1 MNNNQSIRRLPN
13 QRWQIAATNP
23 EASLTLANL
32 MNISPIISQLL
43 INRGMETPENAK
55 IFLDPESLNLP
66 SPLEEFPDLAA
77 SVELLEIAITNKDKI
92 AICGDY
98 DADGM
103 TSTALLLRSLRA
115 LGADVDYAIPSRMH
129 DGYGINNRI
138 VQEFHD
144 EGVKLILTVDNGIS
158 AVEPITKARELGLKV
173 IITDHHDIPQIL
185 PPANAILN
193 PKLISESSPYRGV
206 AGVGVAY
213 ILAVCLAQ
221 QLGELKGLVQPLL
234 ALFTLG
240 TIADLAPLTGVN
252 RRWVKRGL
260 NILPKSTLPG
270 IQALIQI
277 AGVQASEGE
286 KKQNPPSLKPE
297 DIGFRLGPRI
307 NAIGRIGDPQIVID
321 LLTTDDFSIALAKAI
336 QCEQTNTQR
345 QQMCEEIEKEAIA
358 IVEDLY
364 VNSLQKDRV
373 LVVIKDNWHH
383 GVIGIVASRLLERY
397 GVPVFIG
404 TYENESII
412 RGSARGIPEFHVFA
426 ALDICR
432 DLLGKF
438 GGHKAAGGFSLP
450 AENLPELRLRLSA
463 FANQCLEL
471 QHLKPLLKIDTQV
484 NIHDINQDL
493 FQQLNILHPC
503 GIDNS
508 DPIFW
513 TPNVQV
519 IEQKIVGKGH
529 IKLTVS
535 QTIDN
540 QRHELKGIAWRWGDY
555 FPLPSRLDIAYK
567 LRENNFN
574 GKTTIEME
582 LIGAKLPNHVVE
594 LFTNSSKPSR
604 ASFEY
609 KQRQYTCGIY
619 ENGVSTELRVK
630 NSEGKVLVMRP
641 EDKFGLLGFN
651 RDNAEQI
658 NLSQPIYEGIVQT
671 AIQALSTSVQ
681 N

>member
-77 SVELLEIAITNKDKI
+77 SVELLEIAIANQDKI

-103 TSTALLLRSLRA
+103 TSTALLIRSLRA
-115 LGADVDYAIPSRMH
+115 LGANVDYAIPSRMH

-138 VQEFHD
+138 VEEFHN

-158 AVEPITKARELGLKV
+158 AFEPINKARELGLKV

-193 PKLISESSPYRGV
+193 PKLIAESSPYRGV

-277 AGVQASEGE
+277 AGVQSSEGE
-286 KKQNPPSLKPE
+286 KNQNSKSLKPE

-336 QCEQTNTQR
+336 QCEETNIQR
-345 QQMCEEIEKEAIA
+345 QQMCEEIEKEAIS
-358 IVEDLY
+358 IVENLY
-364 VNSLQKDRV
+364 VNSLQKDRL

-383 GVIGIVASRLLERY
+383 GVIGIVASRL
-397 GVPVFIG
+397 
-404 TYENESII
+404 
-412 RGSARGIPEFHVFA
+412 
-426 ALDICR
+426 
-432 DLLGKF
+432 
-438 GGHKAAGGFSLP
+438 
-450 AENLPELRLRLSA
+450 
-463 FANQCLEL
+463 
-471 QHLKPLLKIDTQV
+471 
-484 NIHDINQDL
+484 
-493 FQQLNILHPC
+493 
-503 GIDNS
+503 
-508 DPIFW
+508 
-513 TPNVQV
+513 
-519 IEQKIVGKGH
+519 
-529 IKLTVS
+529 
-535 QTIDN
+535 
-540 QRHELKGIAWRWGDY
+540 
-555 FPLPSRLDIAYK
+555 
-567 LRENNFN
+567 
-574 GKTTIEME
+574 
-582 LIGAKLPNHVVE
+582 
-594 LFTNSSKPSR
+594 
-604 ASFEY
+604 
-609 KQRQYTCGIY
+609 
-619 ENGVSTELRVK
+619 
-630 NSEGKVLVMRP
+630 
-641 EDKFGLLGFN
+641 
-651 RDNAEQI
+651 
-658 NLSQPIYEGIVQT
+658 
-671 AIQALSTSVQ
+671 
-681 N
+681 

>member
-1 MNNNQSIRRLPN
+1 MTNHQSTKRLPN

-23 EASLTLANL
+23 EGSLTLANL
-32 MNISPIISQLL
+32 TNISPIISQLL
-43 INRGMETPENAK
+43 INRGMETIEDAK
-55 IFLDPESLNLP
+55 IFLEPESLNLP

-77 SVELLEIAITNKDKI
+77 SVELLEIAIASKDKI

-115 LGADVDYAIPSRMH
+115 LGANVDYAIPSRMH

-138 VQEFHD
+138 VEEFYH
-144 EGVKLILTVDNGIS
+144 EEVKLILTVDNGIS

-193 PKLISESSPYRGV
+193 PKLIAESSPYRGV

-260 NILPKSTLPG
+260 KILPKSTLPG

-286 KKQNPPSLKPE
+286 KNQNFKSLKPE

-321 LLTTDDFSIALAKAI
+321 LLTTDDFSIALAKAT

-345 QQMCEEIEKEAIA
+345 QQMCEEIEKEAIF

-364 VNSLQKDRV
+364 VNSLQKNRV

-404 TYENESII
+404 TYENEGII

-426 ALDICR
+426 ALDACR

-450 AENLPELRLRLSA
+450 AENLPELRLRLSE

-484 NIHDINQDL
+484 NIHEINQDL

-574 GKTTIEME
+574 GRTNIEME
-582 LIGAKLPNHVVE
+582 LVGAKLPNHVIN
-594 LFTNSSKPSR
+594 LFANLSNQSR

-619 ENGVSTELRVK
+619 NNGTNTELRVK

-651 RDNAEQI
+651 RENAEQV
-658 NLSQPIYEGIVQT
+658 NLSQPVYEGIVQT
-671 AIQALSTSVQ
+671 AIQALSNSVYK
-681 N
+681 